1 LKNGWYVPIDEE
13 NLQPFLL
20 AMFNVD
26 TKAYLKHILPLL
38 LVKEL
43 VHTTPETVEK
53 NLVFDIQL
61 AHKRGKDPNAEYLE
75 RPITFNPKKCTD
87 LPLWTK
93 PDNEDWKED
102 FDPTAPVE
110 TEFLEYVLVGALG
123 ETEMQR
129 LKQFASQ
136 RKPRKR
142 KTTDAATEETSSQIP
157 AETVDVPAAK
167 KQRKAPASQANVESS
182 AITPKVAN
190 KSAAKPKAKPTKRH
204 GKTVQPVEQPEPA
217 ESEASRPPVKKGFQ
231 LPRALVRN
239 PSMLSQLASQSSQD
253 VLSRCTSFE
262 SDDLAGEPSR
272 RHSAS
277 MSALASQSFDNETQ
291 PVQKTGY
298 MAVVP
303 SRENQRR
310 ISPKRTHT
318 RPSADLTAIPDVPP
332 SSQLNPAAQLWSFS
346 RLEDTTAHEDI
357 PVAKVQSKSKPRAR
371 FVQQVRRPIFGEETP
386 SPESMPASASLYV
399 PPISTARPPPLL
411 PSVPRRGCV
420 VVDLESDDEDIPPA
434 PVVSTPALPALPRS
448 APARPPAVSQVAV
461 PPVRNIPTPSMPTP
475 PAPQAP
481 ISPARDSREAI
492 AAARLKHFEKKVH
505 ETIRLGAMV
514 GDQAR

>member
-1 LKNGWYVPIDEE
+1 MKSEQSFGSGPRTSTSSGSFESRVRPFNLTSCFRDLVSTVFHHPIWASLGTW
-13 NLQPFLL
+13 NL
-20 AMFNVD
+20 
-26 TKAYLKHILPLL
+26 
-38 LVKEL
+38 
-43 VHTTPETVEK
+43 
-53 NLVFDIQL
+53 
-61 AHKRGKDPNAEYLE
+61 
-75 RPITFNPKKCTD
+75 
-87 LPLWTK
+87 
-93 PDNEDWKED
+93 PDND
-102 FDPTAPVE
+102 
-110 TEFLEYVLVGALG
+110 VL
-123 ETEMQR
+123 
-129 LKQFASQ
+129 
-136 RKPRKR
+136 
-142 KTTDAATEETSSQIP
+142 P
-157 AETVDVPAAK
+157 A
-167 KQRKAPASQANVESS
+167 N
-182 AITPKVAN
+182 I
-190 KSAAKPKAKPTKRH
+190 
-204 GKTVQPVEQPEPA
+204 
-217 ESEASRPPVKKGFQ
+217 
-231 LPRALVRN
+231 
-239 PSMLSQLASQSSQD
+239 MLSQLASQSSQD

-332 SSQLNPAAQLWSFS
+332 SSQLNPAAQSWSFS

-357 PVAKVQSKSKPRAR
+357 PVAKVQSKSKPSAR
-371 FVQQVRRPIFGEETP
+371 FVQQVRRPVFGEETP

-481 ISPARDSREAI
+481 ISPAKDSREAI